1 MMNASERIQKIETQ
15 ITMLTDV
22 IKSEMQKWE
31 NLEVDAQVKL
41 PNYSLPDDQGVVKKV
56 ELQSPYVTY
65 KRIICEYIE
74 TLYTPSLKN

>member
-31 NLEVDAQVKL
+31 DLEVDAQVKL
-41 PNYSLPDDQGVVKKV
+41 PNYSLPDDQGVVKK
-56 ELQSPYVTY
+56 YNF
-65 KRIICEYIE
+65 KAI
-74 TLYTPSLKN
+74 TLYISVLYARILNRFTHLH